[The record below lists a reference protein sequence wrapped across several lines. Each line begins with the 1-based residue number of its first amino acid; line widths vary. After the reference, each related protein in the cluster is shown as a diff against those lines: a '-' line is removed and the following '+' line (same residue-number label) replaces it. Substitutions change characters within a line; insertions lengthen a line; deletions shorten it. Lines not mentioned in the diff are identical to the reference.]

1 MSSIFFS
8 ARGTTSKVQ
17 LRSILTNFS
26 YIKGN
31 YQELQ
36 KNFKITEITGNSKNY
51 RKLLQITGNSCNLSE
66 FTGKLPVFTE
76 NYRVC
81 IQLSVTN
88 ENCCKNW
95 RKLAITRITS
105 HYIIFRILV
114 SGGVP
119 VVVYRDFTGNLPVI
133 SGNFQ

>member
-36 KNFKITEITGNSKNY
+36 KISKLPKLPEIQKITGNY
-51 RKLLQITGNSCNLSE
+51 C
-66 FTGKLPVFTE
+66 KLPEIPVIYRNLQE
-76 NYRVC
+76 NYRFLPKIIGC
-81 IQLSVTN
+81 AF
-88 ENCCKNW
+88 NC
-95 RKLAITRITS
+95 
-105 HYIIFRILV
+105 
-114 SGGVP
+114 P
-119 VVVYRDFTGNLPVI
+119 
-133 SGNFQ
+133 